1 MQHIRIT
8 TNDMYTTF
16 QASKE
21 PTTPPKL
28 PRERYSS
35 LFSETSPSRTSMR
48 RALQNPNSSQP
59 RTSQANQISTMRTR
73 WMSEDLRST
82 SARSIVDDNEDD
94 DLRSADAGVRQTV
107 RGGSSN
113 METTLGTRLVGG
125 SLRAAGMSVK
135 TGGADVFR
143 EPEERRQ
150 ILEQVAGSS
159 SRDLR
164 TPANTHQFERGAH
177 THTGPRSRPATSM
190 ADFLPYN
197 EDALPPPKTAPPGIR
212 TYKSL
217 YALDRDREGIGSRL
231 GGTSTPFSA
240 TTMAAQERTYGS
252 PRTRPREFPA
262 QPLDEQAVEHLRLM
276 DESLTMFEALLSRLP
291 PMGDTTTSTVPEVF
305 RNAQAVVRFSE
316 QVNGMLR
323 AGTNRALERL
333 IDSEVS
339 DAAAAEV
346 DMVGLWK
353 DVGGDY
359 RDMLRVSDELVRTM
373 TGFMLGV
380 GKVLRES
387 SNVSNG
393 TSSNGNGSLQHLRGA
408 SEDLVRRSAAA
419 ADSRSSTSGRGGS
432 GSADGFG
439 GSGRRST
446 ESRRSWDLAARGGV
460 ERDKSDLLRRAS
472 SRVDV
477 GQRASSSMLLR
488 ERERE
493 RTVDLEDGASPSQAQ
508 AQAARRLYTPGL
520 QREST
525 PAVES
530 LSHRER
536 TLDQEDGSPSQTQ
549 QPSTTARRLY
559 TPGLQRDTSS
569 ASASA
574 SAKPDLVTIE
584 SQRSLHIEDDYEPSP
599 TPAPRPRQS
608 QSIDESSMRNNNKL
622 PQLTIPPPPLPT
634 LPSETTAQQDKATTA
649 RRAAAATAS
658 TTMRA
663 NPGMT
668 ITTPSAAPTTAIT
681 TLPVSRTDSGQ
692 SSTSA
697 SASSSSAASRQNTV
711 SFSASSSSSTRRPL
725 TVSVSALSGL
735 NRHRHRPST
744 SEGRPTQLQPQ
755 TPLSATSSPKSP
767 WAASS
772 SSRTGSGSETERPP
786 PAQIQSQ
793 SRFTLGLGR
802 RTIGAKSQLSLDAP
816 PPNTQQQQQ
825 QQQQK
830 AGTTQTLTRAGA
842 NRERRRTITQ
852 IFSS

>member
-1 MQHIRIT
+1 
-8 TNDMYTTF
+8 
-16 QASKE
+16 
-21 PTTPPKL
+21 
-28 PRERYSS
+28 
-35 LFSETSPSRTSMR
+35 MR
-48 RALQNPNSSQP
+48 RTLQNPNSSQQ

-82 SARSIVDDNEDD
+82 STRSIVDDNEDD

-107 RGGSSN
+107 RGGN
-113 METTLGTRLVGG
+113 NILETSLGTRLVGG

-135 TGGADVFR
+135 TGGDADVFR

-150 ILEQVAGSS
+150 IQEQVTASS

-164 TPANTHQFERGAH
+164 TPANTHHFERGAH

-217 YALDRDREGIGSRL
+217 YALDRDREGIGSRQG

-240 TTMAAQERTYGS
+240 ATMAQERTYGS
-252 PRTRPREFPA
+252 PRKRPREFPA

-387 SNVSNG
+387 ANASNNNNNTNVS
-393 TSSNGNGSLQHLRGA
+393 NGSLQHLRGA
-408 SEDLVRRSAAA
+408 SEDLVRRTAA

-439 GSGRRST
+439 GRRST

-477 GQRASSSMLLR
+477 GQQRASSSMLLR

-493 RTVDLEDGASPSQAQ
+493 RTVDPEDGASPSQAQ
-508 AQAARRLYTPGL
+508 AQTARRLYTPGL

-525 PAVES
+525 PASATES
-530 LSHRER
+530 VSHRER
-536 TLDQEDGSPSQTQ
+536 ALVDQEDGSPSQA
-549 QPSTTARRLY
+549 QPVRRLY
-559 TPGLQRDTSS
+559 TPGLQRDNT
-569 ASASA
+569 SA

-608 QSIDESSMRNNNKL
+608 IDEKSNMRNNNNKL
-622 PQLTIPPPPLPT
+622 PQLSIPPPLPT
-634 LPSETTAQQDKATTA
+634 LPSETQATTT
-649 RRAAAATAS
+649 RRAASTSVSTTATT

-663 NPGMT
+663 NNPGMT

-692 SSTSA
+692 SS
-697 SASSSSAASRQNTV
+697 ASSSSASAVSRQNTV
-711 SFSASSSSSTRRPL
+711 SFSSSSTRRPL

-735 NRHRHRPST
+735 HRHRQRPST
-744 SEGRPTQLQPQ
+744 SEGRTQLQPQ
-755 TPLSATSSPKSP
+755 TPLSAAASSSPKSP
-767 WAASS
+767 WAS

-786 PAQIQSQ
+786 PAQVQTQ
-793 SRFTLGLGR
+793 SRFALGLGR

-816 PPNTQQQQQ
+816 PPSQEQ

-830 AGTTQTLTRAGA
+830 AGTQTLTRASA

-852 IFSS
+852 IFS

>member
-1 MQHIRIT
+1 MTCALR
-8 TNDMYTTF
+8 F
-16 QASKE
+16 QTSKE

-35 LFSETSPSRTSMR
+35 LFSDTSPSRTSMR
-48 RALQNPNSSQP
+48 RTLQNPNSSQQ
-59 RTSQANQISTMRTR
+59 RTSQANQVSTMRTR

-82 SARSIVDDNEDD
+82 STRSIVDDNEDD

-107 RGGSSN
+107 RGGN
-113 METTLGTRLVGG
+113 NILETSLGTRLVGG

-135 TGGADVFR
+135 TGGGADVFR

-150 ILEQVAGSS
+150 IQEQVTASS

-164 TPANTHQFERGAH
+164 TPANTHHFERGAH

-217 YALDRDREGIGSRL
+217 YALDRDREGIGSRQG

-240 TTMAAQERTYGS
+240 ATMAQERTYGS
-252 PRTRPREFPA
+252 PRKRPREFPA

-387 SNVSNG
+387 ANASNSNNN
-393 TSSNGNGSLQHLRGA
+393 TNISNGSLQHLRGA
-408 SEDLVRRSAAA
+408 SEDLVRRSAAV
-419 ADSRSSTSGRGGS
+419 DSRSSTSGRGGG

-439 GSGRRST
+439 GRRST

-477 GQRASSSMLLR
+477 GQQRASSSMLLR

-493 RTVDLEDGASPSQAQ
+493 RERTVDPEDGASPSQQAQ
-508 AQAARRLYTPGL
+508 AQTARRLYTPGL

-525 PAVES
+525 PASATES
-530 LSHRER
+530 VSHRER
-536 TLDQEDGSPSQTQ
+536 ALVDQEDGSPSQA
-549 QPSTTARRLY
+549 QPVRRLY
-559 TPGLQRDTSS
+559 TPGLQKDNT
-569 ASASA
+569 SA

-608 QSIDESSMRNNNKL
+608 IDEKSNMRNNNNKL
-622 PQLTIPPPPLPT
+622 PQLSIPPPLPT
-634 LPSETTAQQDKATTA
+634 LPSETQGTTT
-649 RRAAAATAS
+649 RRAASTSVSTTATT
-658 TTMRA
+658 TTMRTN

-697 SASSSSAASRQNTV
+697 SASSSSASAVSRQNTV
-711 SFSASSSSSTRRPL
+711 SFSSSSSSSMRRPL

-735 NRHRHRPST
+735 HRHRQRPST
-744 SEGRPTQLQPQ
+744 SEGRTQLQPQ
-755 TPLSATSSPKSP
+755 TPLSASSPKSP
-767 WAASS
+767 WAAAASS

-786 PAQIQSQ
+786 PAQVQTQ
-793 SRFTLGLGR
+793 SRFALGLGR

-816 PPNTQQQQQ
+816 PPPGSTSQEQQQQ

-830 AGTTQTLTRAGA
+830 AGTQTLTRASA

-852 IFSS
+852 IFS